1 MKSNTYHPPPVLVL
15 PESRDLLVLHF
26 LFLLK
31 TERSL
36 ITASHTNAP
45 FRLANTI
52 IRDLNHMSAVILL
65 PFFPHLFSVY
75 PQPFPP
81 CLPPFTLLLSLLHDS
96 PSAEISHSMLL
107 VFSSHQYV
115 AEDPTSP
122 NSLALS

>member
-1 MKSNTYHPPPVLVL
+1 MKSNTYHPPPVPVL

-52 IRDLNHMSAVILL
+52 IRDLSHMSAVILL
-65 PFFPHLFSVY
+65 PFFLIFSQFV
-75 PQPFPP
+75 PNPFLLAFPLSPCSYLSFMTPP
-81 CLPPFTLLLSLLHDS
+81 VLRSAIPRCLSSAVINMLQRIPPAQTH
-96 PSAEISHSMLL
+96 
-107 VFSSHQYV
+107 
-115 AEDPTSP
+115 
-122 NSLALS
+122 